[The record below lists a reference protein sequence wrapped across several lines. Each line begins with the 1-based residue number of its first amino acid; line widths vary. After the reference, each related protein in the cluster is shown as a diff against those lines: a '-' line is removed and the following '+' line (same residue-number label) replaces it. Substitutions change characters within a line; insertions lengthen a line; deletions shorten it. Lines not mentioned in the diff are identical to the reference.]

1 MEHTSLKIL
10 EKKMVTEAEVY
21 EALKSVID
29 PEVGFDIVNLGLIYD
44 VKVSGEHVDVDMTL
58 STRGCPLHE
67 LLKQWAKEAVENIPS
82 INSCTINIVWEPAW
96 NVTMASNEVKK
107 ALS

>member
-1 MEHTSLKIL
+1 MIT
-10 EKKMVTEAEVY
+10 KKTVY

-44 VKVSGEHVDVDMTL
+44 ARVEGSHVEVDMTL

-67 LLKQWAKEAVENIPS
+67 LLKQWAQEAVLKIDGIKSSNV
-82 INSCTINIVWEPAW
+82 NIVWEPEW
-96 NVTMASNEVKK
+96 NITMASDEVKE

>member
-1 MEHTSLKIL
+1 MITKET
-10 EKKMVTEAEVY
+10 VY

-44 VKVSGEHVDVDMTL
+44 ARVEGSHVEVDMTL

-67 LLKQWAKEAVENIPS
+67 LLKQWAQEAVLKIDGIKSSNV
-82 INSCTINIVWEPAW
+82 NIVWEPEW
-96 NVTMASNEVKK
+96 NITMASDEVKE